1 MDSTF
6 MTATAHTNI
15 ALIKY
20 WGKKNAFLNLPT
32 TSSLSLT
39 LDRFY
44 TTTSVSP
51 SETGTDTFVL
61 NEQVCDATR
70 VHTFLN
76 LLRTQL
82 GDFPPLHVSSDNHVP
97 TSAGLASS
105 ASAFAALTG
114 EVVAYLGLDL
124 PNETLSRLARRGSG
138 SASRSF
144 FGHFAVWHEGVD
156 DDSSFA
162 ESLHAPDMPIALI
175 VAEVSGQSKKVG
187 SSEGM
192 MRAMTSSNY
201 DDWVKQ
207 SANQFDDMT
216 AAVAN
221 ADIEKIGAIAE
232 NNALT
237 MHALNLT
244 ATRQPFTYFTD
255 ETQLILSLIKDMRRQ
270 GILAYATL
278 DAGPNVKIITT
289 KAQAPEIVAALHDHL
304 PQLKLD
310 VAVSGPGITYD

>member
-1 MDSTF
+1 

-20 WGKKNAFLNLPT
+20 WGKKDSFLNLPT

-51 SETGTDTFVL
+51 SKTGTDTFVL
-61 NEQVCDATR
+61 NEQGCDATR
-70 VHTFLN
+70 VHPFLN
-76 LLRTQL
+76 ILRTQL
-82 GDFPPLHVSSDNHVP
+82 GDFPPLNVSSDNHVP

-124 PNETLSRLARRGSG
+124 PKETLSRLARRGSG

-162 ESLHAPDMPIALI
+162 ESLQAPDMPIALI

-192 MRAMTSSNY
+192 MRAMTSPNY
-201 DDWVKQ
+201 DDWIKQ

-232 NNALT
+232 KNALA

-255 ETQLILSLIKDMRRQ
+255 ETQLILSIIKDMRRHQ

-278 DAGPNVKIITT
+278 DAGPNVKIVTTIT
-289 KAQAPEIVAALHDHL
+289 QAPQIVALLHDHL

-310 VAVSGPGITYD
+310 VALSGPGITYD

>member
-1 MDSTF
+1 

-20 WGKKNAFLNLPT
+20 WGKKDSFLNLPT

-44 TTTSVSP
+44 TTTSVTP
-51 SETGTDTFVL
+51 TDAGTDTFVL
-61 NEQVCDATR
+61 NNQVSDATR

-76 LLRTQL
+76 ILRTQL
-82 GDFPPLHVSSDNHVP
+82 GNFPALHVSSDNHVP

-114 EVVAYLGLDL
+114 AVVTHLGLDL
-124 PNETLSRLARRGSG
+124 PNETLARLARRGSG

-162 ESLHAPDMPIALI
+162 ESLQAPDMPIALI

-192 MRAMTSSNY
+192 MRAMTSPNY
-201 DDWVKQ
+201 DDWIKQ

-232 NNALT
+232 KNALA

-278 DAGPNVKIITT
+278 DAGPNVKIVTTIT
-289 KAQAPEIVAALHDHL
+289 QAPEIVAALHDYL

-310 VAVSGPGITYD
+310 VAHSGPGITYD

>member
-1 MDSTF
+1 
-6 MTATAHTNI
+6 MTVTAHTNI

-20 WGKKNAFLNLPT
+20 WGKKDSFLNLPT

-44 TTTSVSP
+44 TTTSVTP
-51 SETGTDTFVL
+51 TDAGTDTFVL
-61 NEQVCDATR
+61 NNQVSDATR

-76 LLRTQL
+76 ILRTQL
-82 GDFPPLHVSSDNHVP
+82 GDFPALHVSSDNHVP

-114 EVVAYLGLDL
+114 AVVTHLGLDL

-162 ESLHAPDMPIALI
+162 ESLQAPDMPIALI

-192 MRAMTSSNY
+192 MRAMTSPNY
-201 DDWVKQ
+201 DDWIKQ

-232 NNALT
+232 KNALA

-255 ETQLILSLIKDMRRQ
+255 ETQFILSIIKDMRRHQ

-278 DAGPNVKIITT
+278 DAGPNVKIVTTIT
-289 KAQAPEIVAALHDHL
+289 QAPQIVALLHDHL

-310 VAVSGPGITYD
+310 VALSGPGITYD